1 MIATHLDD
9 GTRGD
14 AMNRP
19 GTAILNYYHE
29 TATEIDYLVAGPSG
43 VGYFYPVAW
52 PLDQL
57 QEFLKKSA
65 SYLEMFAA
73 IGLLAWNLTPTDA
86 LILVRSLGPE
96 FEVVLADEFFA
107 LLRQAMNLPAYEE
120 QSPAP

>member
-1 MIATHLDD
+1 
-9 GTRGD
+9 
-14 AMNRP
+14 MNRP

-107 LLRQAMNLPAYEE
+107 LLRQAMNLPSYEE